1 MPGLIVFLHGL
12 TGNENS
18 WGAVPEY
25 LQSDDFDVTTPTY
38 SASINGLSDVEIS
51 AQRILTE
58 IRTRFPDHSPIC
70 FAGHS
75 LGGLVAREICR
86 HLLLQGP
93 DDFLNKVPAVITLG
107 TPLEGARIGNWLL
120 RKLPFLSPK
129 IHQIATESYAF
140 GEYRRA
146 IAAAKQRKVSR
157 PKQLHIQ
164 MEEDGVIARQ
174 IETRFTEDDRSAA
187 VIGGSHQH
195 FADNNDDAKFLAD
208 LLLRLIR
215 EAQNSLSAP
224 SIPRPAPAPIHDL
237 PDRLVLIACSH
248 NKRDGGQ
255 EGYDDGRPVAWINEQ
270 NLRQKIINRRT
281 YTYGLVKDG
290 KLADGFER
298 GGNRAFQPANAT
310 LQHGPDLGGTK
321 VLGHSIS
328 YRRAS
333 NRYNGRIYGPVTDA
347 SWDAYAGN
355 RSRMRVLI
363 MSGLYGLIEPEEL
376 IQNYD
381 VHLTDSHIESGQSVS
396 SIWSELY
403 TESLENYVRHAY
415 RNRKVHIYNLLC
427 DHNYVDSIR
436 WHKLTRSK
444 CSVFHLASPDFED
457 VELLPPA
464 GVILNAVLADPQL
477 LEGIHVDD
485 RDKKIYSMADFN
497 AAPPGLADTRIIFES
512 RVGNSKR

>member
-38 SASINGLSDVEIS
+38 NASISGRSDVEIS

-58 IRTRFPDHSPIC
+58 IQTRFPEHSPIC
-70 FAGHS
+70 LVGHS

-86 HLLLQGP
+86 RLLLQGP
-93 DDFLNKVPAVITLG
+93 DELLNKIPAVITLG
-107 TPLEGARIGNWLL
+107 TPLEGARKGNWLL
-120 RKLPFLSPK
+120 RQLPLVSPK

-140 GEYRRA
+140 DEYRRA

-157 PKQLHIQ
+157 PKQLHVQ

-174 IETRFTEDDRSAA
+174 VEARFTEDDRNAA
-187 VIGGSHQH
+187 VIGGSHRH

-224 SIPRPAPAPIHDL
+224 SIPRPAPTPIHDL

-248 NKRDGGQ
+248 NKRDGGEQ
-255 EGYDDGRPVAWINEQ
+255 GYDGGRPVAWINEQ

-281 YTYGLVKDG
+281 YTYGLVKDA

-298 GGNRAFQPANAT
+298 GGNRAFQPANTT

-321 VLGHSIS
+321 ALGQSIP
-328 YRRAS
+328 YRC
-333 NRYNGRIYGPVTDA
+333 A
-347 SWDAYAGN
+347 SWNAYAGN
-355 RSRMRVLI
+355 RDKMRVLI

-415 RNRKVHIYNLLC
+415 RDRKVHIFNLLC

-436 WHKLTRSK
+436 WHKLPRSK

-477 LEGIHVDD
+477 LETIHADD
-485 RDKKIYSMADFN
+485 RDKRIYSMADFH
-497 AAPPGLADTRIIFES
+497 AAPQGLADTRIVFES
-512 RVGNSKR
+512 RVGNSKHS